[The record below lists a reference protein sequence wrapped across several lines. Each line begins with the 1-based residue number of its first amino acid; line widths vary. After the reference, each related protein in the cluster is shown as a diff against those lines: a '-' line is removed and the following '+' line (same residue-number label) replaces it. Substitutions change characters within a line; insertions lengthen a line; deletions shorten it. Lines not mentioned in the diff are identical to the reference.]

1 MRFRRSSIYQK
12 QFLSAY
18 LTWLCHTYNTNR
30 PKLYLYNE
38 IPTWWNSYNERYG
51 GKVTGFYSFADCNEF
66 HKGIHILVRNLDLST
81 ILERLRHEW
90 RHHWQYIYHNR
101 LMIWWH
107 QHESLYALLHN
118 QARCAIEMDARNFAI
133 HCKWHPSVCDE
144 QLLAAFS
151 EDELSKLE
159 DVLEKRILAQRA
171 SAICNAMNDNQAP
184 KRAWVAETPADN
196 RQYRSEWKGR
206 KITKSMSFL

>member
-1 MRFRRSSIYQK
+1 MQIPEMSGVPAHDRKVKFISDNDGEIVSI
-12 QFLSAY
+12 
-18 LTWLCHTYNTNR
+18 
-30 PKLYLYNE
+30 
-38 IPTWWNSYNERYG
+38 
-51 GKVTGFYSFADCNEF
+51 
-66 HKGIHILVRNLDLST
+66 
-81 ILERLRHEW
+81 
-90 RHHWQYIYHNR
+90 
-101 LMIWWH
+101 
-107 QHESLYALLHN
+107 
-118 QARCAIEMDARNFAI
+118 ARNFAI